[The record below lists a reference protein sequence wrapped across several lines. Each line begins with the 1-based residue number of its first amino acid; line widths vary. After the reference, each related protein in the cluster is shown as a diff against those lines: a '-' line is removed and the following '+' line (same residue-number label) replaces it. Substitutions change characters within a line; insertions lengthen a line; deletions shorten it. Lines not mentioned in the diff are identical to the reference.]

1 VQHPLTLVGRTVR
14 MSNYDWEHTQ
24 KYAHTYEM
32 HKSGIE
38 IATATVGEKASRE
51 KRMHS
56 CAETA
61 ADILLNDEGFTFS
74 RG

>member
-1 VQHPLTLVGRTVR
+1 
-14 MSNYDWEHTQ
+14 
-24 KYAHTYEM
+24 M

>member
-1 VQHPLTLVGRTVR
+1 MIGSTHRSMR
-14 MSNYDWEHTQ
+14 IHTKCISRESKLQ
-24 KYAHTYEM
+24 
-32 HKSGIE
+32 
-38 IATATVGEKASRE
+38 TATVGEKASRE